1 MKNLLKLLDLST
13 EEIIGI
19 LDLADQLKYERKHN
33 IPHELL
39 KGQTLGMIFQKSST
53 RTRVSFETGMYQLGG
68 HALFLSSRDLQ
79 IGRGEPVQDTARVL
93 SRYLDGIMIRT
104 FEQKEVENLAK
115 FGSIP
120 VINGLTDFCHP
131 CQVLADLM
139 TIREKFG
146 SFSGL
151 KMCFIGDGNNMANSL
166 IVGGLKVGMNVAVA
180 TPDGYKPDGAVLE
193 FTKGYGDKFAL
204 ETDPFMAA
212 SGADILIT
220 DTWTSMGEEAE
231 KEERKKIF
239 KDYQINRQLL
249 AAANAG
255 AMVQHCLPA
264 YRGQEITEEVF
275 EEHADE
281 IFNEAENR
289 LHAQKA
295 VMVRLIGHDD
305 CLVIE
310 VGSIGKLESPRWC
323 ESACGAFLRLR
334 RVQPGVGDHTG

>member
-1 MKNLLKLLDLST
+1 MNHLLKLLDLST
-13 EEIIGI
+13 EEITGI

-33 IPHELL
+33 IPHRHLE
-39 KGQTLGMIFQKSST
+39 GQTLGMIFQKSST

-295 VMVRLIGHDD
+295 VMV
-305 CLVIE
+305 
-310 VGSIGKLESPRWC
+310 KLMKK
-323 ESACGAFLRLR
+323 
-334 RVQPGVGDHTG
+334 D